1 VVIQW
6 FQDGLTVCFPPFSVH
21 TWYIAAQQHTRP
33 IHREEAPMKQLLLN
47 SLFAHFLM
55 PAVVAVSFAQ
65 KMPTSDNRAAIGQA
79 AQASVRAYNNHDAR
93 ALADLWLS
101 DGPPGGT

>member
-1 VVIQW
+1 M
-6 FQDGLTVCFPPFSVH
+6 CFPPFSVH
-21 TWYIAAQQHTRP
+21 TWYIVAQQHTRP
-33 IHREEAPMKQLLLN
+33 IHHEEAPMKQPFLN
-47 SLFAHFLM
+47 SLFAYSLM
-55 PAVVAVSFAQ
+55 PAVGTVSFAQ
-65 KMPTSDNRAAIGQA
+65 KTPTSDNRAAIGQA